1 MKTKRTI
8 TLATIITA
16 LAIMAAFGIFRQT
29 TPVEAQD
36 VPPPIGERFSFG
48 MVSITAREMMRV
60 NVSNIIATND
70 SNWPPG
76 PTRVA
81 IIVVNSRGQLVR
93 NRSGEVIR
101 RVVQLERGD
110 STFLDVDFD
119 ELPPGPSRGRLRA
132 VVSVQPPPVGEN
144 NALQDGVCIP
154 SVEIINNSTGKTL
167 FMNPAVIRGFN
178 PQPDPPMPE

>member
-1 MKTKRTI
+1 MKIKRTLTI
-8 TLATIITA
+8 TSIITA
-16 LAIMAAFGIFRQT
+16 LAIMAAFGISRQT

-36 VPPPIGERFSFG
+36 VPPPMGERFSFG
-48 MVSITAREMMRV
+48 MVTMTARQTMRV

-76 PTRVA
+76 PSRVA
-81 IIVVNSRGQLVR
+81 IIVVNSRGQLAR

-119 ELPPGPSRGRLRA
+119 ELPPGPSRVQLRA
-132 VVSVQPPPVGEN
+132 VVSVIPPPVPDN

-167 FMNPAVIRGFN
+167 FMNPAVARGFN